1 VCHGTKHHRR
11 HHRHGYRRFGA
22 SLPHAKVTLTNLD
35 AKEVRTA
42 TTTAAGDYTFT
53 QLGPGSYF
61 IQVSQS
67 GFKNFIIPKIS
78 LSASARED
86 AKPQPG
92 TINDWMIDGLDN
104 NERVIGIAG
113 SGHRSQAMP
122 LPRNTANCGKNYC
135 VIVLYR

>member
-1 VCHGTKHHRR
+1 MAQSTTADITGTVTDVSEQACPMR
-11 HHRHGYRRFGA
+11 
-22 SLPHAKVTLTNLD
+22 KVTLTNLD

-92 TINDWMIDGLDN
+92 TINDWMIDVIR
-104 NERVIGIAG
+104 RVVARTIA
-113 SGHRSQAMP
+113 
-122 LPRNTANCGKNYC
+122 
-135 VIVLYR
+135 